1 MQNVI
6 ETIRQ
11 NIALAH
17 QQAVDCDKLI
27 EELKSQ
33 GKGQFSAIFKEGFT
47 TRSDKFLP
55 YVEEMAAH
63 FYDLIQLG
71 QTEIPKDDLAKIV
84 QQLEII
90 FSTQAKFFEALS
102 DKTQMH

>member
-27 EELKSQ
+27 EELKTQ
-33 GKGQFSAIFKEGFT
+33 GKGKFSAIFSEGFT

-55 YVEEMAAH
+55 YVEEMAGH
-63 FYDLIQLG
+63 FHDLIGQG
-71 QTEIPKDDLAKIV
+71 QTDIPKDDLARIV

-90 FSTQAKFFEALS
+90 FSTQAKFFEAIS
-102 DKTQMH
+102 DKEKMH